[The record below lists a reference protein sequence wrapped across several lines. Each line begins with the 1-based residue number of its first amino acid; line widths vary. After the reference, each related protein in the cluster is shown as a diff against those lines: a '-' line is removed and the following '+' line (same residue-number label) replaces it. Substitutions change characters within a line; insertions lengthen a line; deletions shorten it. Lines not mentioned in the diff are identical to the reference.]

1 MGAIFIKGA
10 GGGAGA
16 SADLLWTNPN
26 PSTLAAGTIA
36 LDLADYDYVIVT
48 TNLSGSNTANGYAIA
63 KVGSAEDTCIGC
75 KSWDSANSRM
85 NANIRRFRASST
97 GVYFYNGGYS
107 TSETSAN
114 RCVPYQIYGVRA
126 DLGIL

>member
-16 SADLLWTNPN
+16 AADLLWTNPN
-26 PSTLAAGTIA
+26 PSTLSAGTVA
-36 LDLADYDYVIVT
+36 LDLSDYDYVIVT
-48 TNLSGSNTANGYAIA
+48 TNLSGSNTANGSAIA
-63 KVGSAEDTCIGC
+63 KVGSSVDTVLGE

-97 GVYFYNGGYS
+97 GVYFYQGGYS
-107 TSETSAN
+107 TSESAAS